1 MLGGL
6 IKDNSTVGKAGVP
19 LLQDIPVLG
28 NLFGTNNKTSSR
40 TELLV
45 VLTPRVVRTD
55 IDIREVSEDLRDRMK
70 GLRVI
75 ELKERGNANPPA
87 SPKAPVQPVQPN

>member
-1 MLGGL
+1 MRSGETIVLGGL

-28 NLFGTNNKTSSR
+28 NLFGTNSNTSNR

-45 VLTPRVVRTD
+45 VLTP
-55 IDIREVSEDLRDRMK
+55 VSC
-70 GLRVI
+70 
-75 ELKERGNANPPA
+75 ELISTSGK
-87 SPKAPVQPVQPN
+87 